1 MDVHKNART
10 VRASRELLVDRVRNG
25 WKVKTAA
32 EATGISERRAYK
44 WLQRAK
50 EQDHTTLLDRSSRP
64 RRFREPLSQEQ
75 AEEIVTLRRARMT
88 YREIQQRVG
97 HSLATISRVLT
108 SAGLCRLHQLE
119 GPPPPP
125 RRYECIHPG
134 GLIHLDIKALG
145 AIENSFRRPDAD
157 GRRKAK
163 RPRSGWEYLHVAI
176 DDHSRL
182 SYAEILSD
190 QASSSAAAFLSRAVD
205 WFARHGIVVQRAMTD
220 NGGCYI
226 SRSFKTECDAR
237 GIRHRRTR
245 PYTPRTNGK
254 AERLIQTLCR
264 EWAHRFTYSSSA
276 HRSEVLPRYLHFYNY
291 HRSHTAL
298 SGAPPVSRLNMNN
311 LSELHT

>member
-10 VRASRELLVDRVRNG
+10 VRASRELLVDRIRNG

-32 EATGISERRAYK
+32 EAAGISERRAYK
-44 WLQRAK
+44 WLERAK
-50 EQDHTTLLDRSSRP
+50 EQDHRTLLDRSSRP
-64 RRFREPLSQEQ
+64 IHFREPLSADEA
-75 AEEIVTLRRARMT
+75 AEIIGLRRARLT
-88 YREIQQRVG
+88 YREIKDRVG
-97 HSLATISRVLT
+97 RSLAAISRVLT
-108 SAGLCRLHQLE
+108 SAGLSRLHQLE

-145 AIENSFRRPDAD
+145 AIENSLRRPDAD
-157 GRRKAK
+157 GRRKSK
-163 RPRSGWEYLHVAI
+163 RPHSGWEYLHVAI
-176 DDHSRL
+176 DDHSRV

-205 WFARHGIVVQRAMTD
+205 WFASRGIVVQRAMTD

-226 SRSFKTECDAR
+226 SRAFKAECAR
-237 GIRHRRTR
+237 RRIHHHRTR
-245 PYTPRTNGK
+245 PYSPRTNGK

-264 EWAHRFTYSSSA
+264 EWAHRFTYNSSA
-276 HRSEVLPRYLHFYNY
+276 HRLEVLPRYLHFYNY
-291 HRSHTAL
+291 HRFHTAL

-311 LSELHT
+311 VSELHN